1 MVSASVPLILVGI
14 DSSVIARDYVEGMWM
29 ILQQEKPEDFV
40 LATGETHSVREF
52 VEKSFAHVG
61 VKLRW
66 EGEDI
71 DEVGIDVDTGKVVV
85 RVDPKYFRPAEV
97 ECVDLP
103 FATGICANYCFQ
115 ASSTVTPPRLSAFWV
130 GSVASTST
138 LSSPRWSKLTSRL
151 LLA

>member
-1 MVSASVPLILVGI
+1 
-14 DSSVIARDYVEGMWM
+14 M

-66 EGEDI
+66 EGKDVE
-71 DEVGIDVDTGKVVV
+71 EVGIDVDTGKVVV

-97 ECVDLP
+97 EYVP
-103 FATGICANYCFQ
+103 
-115 ASSTVTPPRLSAFWV
+115 
-130 GSVASTST
+130 
-138 LSSPRWSKLTSRL
+138 L
-151 LLA
+151 LN